1 MYYQNNNN
9 TLKLKKNWKKA
20 FYPVVI
26 GASLISSFAF
36 ADTTIRMLHLEADPK
51 VVTIW
56 EGVGHEYE
64 KNNPGQYIK
73 WEFLENEAFKQKL
86 PTLLQSDQRPDIFYS
101 WGGGNFQ
108 TRVDAGLL
116 KDVSKEMEDIQ
127 SRFSDGS
134 FNAFNYNGK
143 QYGLPYMV
151 SQVGF
156 WYNKSLFQKAGV
168 DADKVITWDDLLDTV
183 KKLKAADITP
193 MTVGAGDK
201 WPAHFYWSLLTMRQA
216 GQQGI
221 QDAID
226 KKGLGFADEDFIK
239 AGDELKRL
247 VDLKPFQAGS
257 LGATF
262 GDSSGNFGDGK
273 AAMQLMGDWNYLF
286 QAQQSIS
293 GKGVGDN
300 NLGWM
305 NFPVLKDGKG
315 KATDTLGGING
326 WVLTSEASP
335 EAVQWLKYF
344 SNVEMQKD
352 LAKINMIIPVVK
364 GADKAIENPFKKR
377 IAQNVANSS
386 WHQVFYDQA
395 FGANVG
401 NVINDVSVGIISNSM
416 TSEEAAVQVQEVWE
430 FLN

>member
-1 MYYQNNNN
+1 MHYQNNHN
-9 TLKLKKNWKKA
+9 THYLKKHWKKL
-20 FYPVVI
+20 FYPVAVA
-26 GASLISSFAF
+26 ASLTSSFSW

-51 VVTIW
+51 VVAIW
-56 EGVGHEYE
+56 EQVAKDYE
-64 KNNPGQYIK
+64 KANPGQHVKLEY
-73 WEFLENEAFKQKL
+73 LENEAFKQKL

-116 KDVSKEMEDIQ
+116 KDVTKEMKDIK
-127 SRFSDGS
+127 SRFSEAS
-134 FNAFNYNGK
+134 FDAYNYHGK

-156 WYNKSLFQKAGV
+156 WYNKSLFNKAGV
-168 DADKVITWDDLLDTV
+168 DADNIVNWDDFLAAI
-183 KKLKAADITP
+183 KKLQAAGITP
-193 MTVGAGDK
+193 ITTAGGDK
-201 WPAHFYWSLLTMRQA
+201 WPVQFYWALLTMRQA

-226 KKGLGFADEDFIK
+226 KKGDGFAGKDFIK
-239 AGDELKRL
+239 AGEELKRL
-247 VDLKPFQAGS
+247 VDLKPFQPGYLAAS
-257 LGATF
+257 F

-293 GKGVGDN
+293 GKGVGDK

-305 NFPVLKDGKG
+305 NFPILKDGKG
-315 KATDTLGGING
+315 KATDTLGGIAG
-326 WVLTSEASP
+326 WVLTAQASP

-344 SNVEMQKD
+344 SNIEMQKH

-364 GADKAIENPFKKR
+364 GADTAIENPFKKR
-377 IAQNVANSS
+377 IAQNIASS
-386 WHQVFYDQA
+386 TWHQLFYDQA

-401 NVINDVSVGIISNSM
+401 SVVNDVSVGIVGESL
-416 TSEEAAVQVQEVWE
+416 TPEEAAEQVQEAWE
-430 FLN
+430 FE

>member
-1 MYYQNNNN
+1 MHYQNNHN
-9 TLKLKKNWKKA
+9 THYLKKHWKKL
-20 FYPVVI
+20 FYPVAVA
-26 GASLISSFAF
+26 ASLTSSFSW

-51 VVTIW
+51 VVAIW
-56 EGVGHEYE
+56 EQVAKDYE
-64 KNNPGQYIK
+64 KANPGQHVKLEY
-73 WEFLENEAFKQKL
+73 LENEAFKQKL

-116 KDVSKEMEDIQ
+116 KDVTKEMKDIK
-127 SRFSDGS
+127 SRFSEAS
-134 FNAFNYNGK
+134 FDAYNYHGK

-156 WYNKSLFQKAGV
+156 WYNKSLFNKAGV
-168 DADKVITWDDLLDTV
+168 DADNVVNWDDFLAAI
-183 KKLKAADITP
+183 KKLQAAGITP
-193 MTVGAGDK
+193 ITTAGGDK
-201 WPAHFYWSLLTMRQA
+201 WPVQFYWALLTMRQA

-226 KKGLGFADEDFIK
+226 KKGDGFAGKDFIK
-239 AGDELKRL
+239 AGEELKRL
-247 VDLKPFQAGS
+247 VDLNPFQPGYLAAS
-257 LGATF
+257 F

-293 GKGVGDN
+293 GKGVGDK

-305 NFPVLKDGKG
+305 NFPILKDGKG
-315 KATDTLGGING
+315 KATDTLGGIAG
-326 WVLTSEASP
+326 WVLTAQASP

-344 SNVEMQKD
+344 SNIEMQKH

-364 GADKAIENPFKKR
+364 GADTAIENPFKKR
-377 IAQNVANSS
+377 IAQNIASS
-386 WHQVFYDQA
+386 TWHQLFYDQA

-401 NVINDVSVGIISNSM
+401 SVVNDVSVGIVGESL
-416 TSEEAAVQVQEVWE
+416 TPEEAAEQVQEAWE
-430 FLN
+430 FE

>member
-1 MYYQNNNN
+1 MRYQNTK
-9 TLKLKKNWKKA
+9 TLHKLERNWKKVV
-20 FYPVVI
+20 YPMAI
-26 GASLISSFAF
+26 AASLTTSFTW

-51 VVTIW
+51 VVSVW
-56 EGVGHEYE
+56 EQVAHDYE
-64 KNNPGQYIK
+64 KANPGQTIK
-73 WEFLENEAFKQKL
+73 LEYLENEAFKQKL
-86 PTLLQSDQRPDIFYS
+86 PTLLQSEQRPDIFYS

-116 KDVSKEMEDIQ
+116 KDVSKEMEDVK
-127 SRFSDGS
+127 SKFSDVS
-134 FNAFNYNGK
+134 FNAFNYQGK

-156 WYNKSLFQKAGV
+156 WYNKSLFQQAGV
-168 DADKVITWDDLLDTV
+168 DADQVVTWDDFLGAI
-183 KKLKAADITP
+183 KKLQAAGITP
-193 MTVGAGDK
+193 ITTAGGDK
-201 WPAHFYWSLLTMRQA
+201 WPVQFYWALLTMRQA

-226 KKGLGFADEDFIK
+226 KKEPAFAGEDFIK
-239 AGDELKRL
+239 AGEELKRL
-247 VDLKPFQAGS
+247 VDLKPFQSGHLAAS
-257 LGATF
+257 F

-273 AAMQLMGDWNYLF
+273 SAMQLMGDWNYLF

-293 GKGVGDN
+293 GKGVGDD

-315 KATDTLGGING
+315 KATDTLGGIAG

-344 SNVEMQKD
+344 SNIEMQKH
-352 LAKINMIIPVVK
+352 LASINMIIPVVK
-364 GADKAIENPFKKR
+364 GADVAIENPFKKR
-377 IAQNVANSS
+377 IAQNIANSS
-386 WHQVFYDQA
+386 WHQLFYDQA

-401 NVINDVSVGIISNSM
+401 SVVNDVSAGILGGALSPQ
-416 TSEEAAVQVQEVWE
+416 EAAEQVQEAWE
-430 FLN
+430 FE